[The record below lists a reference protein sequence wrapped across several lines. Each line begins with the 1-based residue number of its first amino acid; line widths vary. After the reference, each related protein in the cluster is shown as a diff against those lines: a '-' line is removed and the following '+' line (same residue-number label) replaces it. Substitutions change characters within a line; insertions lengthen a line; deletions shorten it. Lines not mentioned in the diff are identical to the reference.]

1 VKPEDVKE
9 LLVGNILS
17 DNMNKGFD
25 YAAAFQ
31 KLWTNTLRDNARR
44 VAQDAENFIKTMAT
58 YPRASISNL
67 LKGKK
72 GLVTGVANGNSIAY
86 GAARAFHEAGAEIM
100 LTCRRPKTE
109 QYVRPLLRELG
120 NPALL
125 LCDVSDEEQ
134 LQAVFEHIGREWGKL
149 DFLLHSITYA
159 SKEDLHGRVVD
170 CSREGFKTAME
181 ISCYSFI
188 RMAKLAEPLMKDGGC
203 LLTMTYY
210 GAEKVIEHYNII
222 GPVKAALEC
231 AVRYMASEL
240 GPNGIR
246 VHAIS
251 PGPIKTRAAS
261 GIDGFEELEDQAA
274 RRAPIPHRIT
284 IDDVGAVA
292 VYLVSD
298 AAAALTGHTVYA
310 DAGYHILG

>member
-1 VKPEDVKE
+1 MNGSAVNSLCDNAT
-9 LLVGNILS
+9 LVGH
-17 DNMNKGFD
+17 
-25 YAAAFQ
+25 
-31 KLWTNTLRDNARR
+31 
-44 VAQDAENFIKTMAT
+44 DAEDLMTAT
-58 YPRASISNL
+58 GTHPRASLRNL

-72 GLVTGVANGNSIAY
+72 GLVTGIANGNSIAY

-100 LTCRRPKTE
+100 LTYGHAKTE
-109 QYVRPLLRELG
+109 QYVRPLLRALG

-125 LCDVSDEEQ
+125 LCDVRCEEQ
-134 LQAVFEHIGREWGKL
+134 LQAVFERIGAEWGKL

-159 SKEDLHGRVVD
+159 PKADLQGRVVD

-203 LLTMTYY
+203 LLTVTYY
-210 GAEKVIEHYNII
+210 GAEKVITHYNII

-231 AVRYMASEL
+231 VARYLANEL
-240 GPNGIR
+240 GPKGIR

-251 PGPIKTRAAS
+251 PGPIETRAAS
-261 GIDGFEELEDQAA
+261 GIDRFEELLDKAV
-274 RRAPIPHRIT
+274 RRAPIRHRVT

-292 VYLVSD
+292 VCLASD
-298 AAAALTGHTVYA
+298 AAAALTGDTVYV

>member
-1 VKPEDVKE
+1 MSRQ
-9 LLVGNILS
+9 LS
-17 DNMNKGFD
+17 WAKRRRSSGPLSRSSGRTPC
-25 YAAAFQ
+25 ATTQ
-31 KLWTNTLRDNARR
+31 GGSRKTLRNL
-44 VAQDAENFIKTMAT
+44 IKTTAT
-58 YPRASISNL
+58 YPRASISNV

-109 QYVRPLLRELG
+109 QYVRPLLCELG

-125 LCDVSDEEQ
+125 LCDVCDEEQ
-134 LQAVFEHIGREWGKL
+134 LQAVFEQIGREWGKL

-159 SKEDLHGRVVD
+159 PKEDLHGRVVD

-210 GAEKVIEHYNII
+210 GAEKVIQHYNII

-231 AVRYMASEL
+231 AVRYRPASSVPKAS
-240 GPNGIR
+240 GFTPSRRGR
-246 VHAIS
+246 S
-251 PGPIKTRAAS
+251 RPGPLPASTGSRSCRTRRPDERRYIIAS
-261 GIDGFEELEDQAA
+261 PSMTWELWLSIWSVMQP
-274 RRAPIPHRIT
+274 RP
-284 IDDVGAVA
+284 
-292 VYLVSD
+292 
-298 AAAALTGHTVYA
+298 
-310 DAGYHILG
+310 

>member
-1 VKPEDVKE
+1 
-9 LLVGNILS
+9 
-17 DNMNKGFD
+17 M
-25 YAAAFQ
+25 
-31 KLWTNTLRDNARR
+31 
-44 VAQDAENFIKTMAT
+44 IKTTAT
-58 YPRASISNL
+58 DPRARLSNL

-125 LCDVSDEEQ
+125 LCDVCDEEQ
-134 LQAVFEHIGREWGKL
+134 LQAVFERIRREWGKL

-261 GIDGFEELEDQAA
+261 GIDRFEELQDQAA
-274 RRAPIPHRIT
+274 RRAPIPHASPSMTWELWLSIWSVTQPRP
-284 IDDVGAVA
+284 
-292 VYLVSD
+292 
-298 AAAALTGHTVYA
+298 
-310 DAGYHILG
+310 

>member
-1 VKPEDVKE
+1 
-9 LLVGNILS
+9 
-17 DNMNKGFD
+17 MNG
-25 YAAAFQ
+25 
-31 KLWTNTLRDNARR
+31 LETNTLRNNLRR
-44 VAQDAENFIKTMAT
+44 VAQDAEDLIKTTAAT
-58 YPRASISNL
+58 YPRPSLSNL

-72 GLVTGVANGNSIAY
+72 GLVTGVANDNSIAY
-86 GAARAFHEAGAEIM
+86 GAAKAFHEAGAEIM
-100 LTCRRPKTE
+100 LTYGRPKTE
-109 QYVRPLLRELG
+109 KYVRPLLCELG
-120 NPALL
+120 DPALL
-125 LCDVSDEEQ
+125 LCDVCNEEQ
-134 LQAVFEHIGREWGKL
+134 LEAVFDRIGREWGKL

-159 SKEDLHGRVVD
+159 SKEDMRGRLVD
-170 CSREGFKTAME
+170 CSREGFKIAME

-231 AVRYMASEL
+231 AVRYIASEL
-240 GPNGIR
+240 GPKGIR

-251 PGPIKTRAAS
+251 PGPIRTRAAS
-261 GIDGFEELEDQAA
+261 GIDRFEKLLDQAA
-274 RRAPIPHRIT
+274 RRAPIRHRIT

-292 VYLVSD
+292 VCLVSD
-298 AAAALTGHTVYA
+298 AAAALTGLTVYA

>member
-1 VKPEDVKE
+1 MFGLE
-9 LLVGNILS
+9 
-17 DNMNKGFD
+17 
-25 YAAAFQ
+25 A
-31 KLWTNTLRDNARR
+31 NTLRDNSRR
-44 VAQDAENFIKTMAT
+44 ITQHAEDLIKTTAA
-58 YPRASISNL
+58 YPRASLSNL

-100 LTCRRPKTE
+100 LTYGHPKTE

-125 LCDVSDEEQ
+125 LCDVCDEEQ
-134 LQAVFEHIGREWGKL
+134 LQAVFGRIAWEWGKL
-149 DFLLHSITYA
+149 DFLLHCITYA
-159 SKEDLHGRVVD
+159 PKEDLQGRVVD

-188 RMAKLAEPLMKDGGC
+188 RMAKLAEPLMKEGGC
-203 LLTMTYY
+203 LLTVTYY
-210 GAEKVIEHYNII
+210 GAEKVIHHYNII

-231 AVRYMASEL
+231 AVRYIASEL
-240 GPNGIR
+240 GPKGIR

-251 PGPIKTRAAS
+251 PGPIETRAAS
-261 GIDGFEELEDQAA
+261 GIDRFEELLDKAV
-274 RRAPIPHRIT
+274 RRAPIRHRIT

-292 VYLVSD
+292 ACLVSD
-298 AAAALTGHTVYA
+298 AASALTGDTVYV

>member
-251 PGPIKTRAAS
+251 RGRSRPGPLPASTGSRSWRTRRPDERRYRIAS
-261 GIDGFEELEDQAA
+261 PSMTWELWLSIWSVTQ
-274 RRAPIPHRIT
+274 PGP
-284 IDDVGAVA
+284 
-292 VYLVSD
+292 
-298 AAAALTGHTVYA
+298 
-310 DAGYHILG
+310 

>member
-1 VKPEDVKE
+1 MIGLE
-9 LLVGNILS
+9 
-17 DNMNKGFD
+17 
-25 YAAAFQ
+25 
-31 KLWTNTLRDNARR
+31 TNTLRDKSRR
-44 VAQDAENFIKTMAT
+44 VAEDAEDLIKTTAT
-58 YPRASISNL
+58 WASLSNL

-72 GLVTGVANGNSIAY
+72 GLVTGVANSKSIAY

-100 LTCRRPKTE
+100 LTCGHPKTE
-109 QYVRPLLRELG
+109 QYVRPLLCELG

-125 LCDVSDEEQ
+125 LCDVCDEEQ
-134 LQAVFEHIGREWGKL
+134 LQAVFERIGREWGKL
-149 DFLLHSITYA
+149 DFLFHSITYA
-159 SKEDLHGRVVD
+159 PKEDLRGRVVD
-170 CSREGFKTAME
+170 CSRDGFKTAME
-181 ISCYSFI
+181 TSCYSFI

-231 AVRYMASEL
+231 AVRYVASEL
-240 GPNGIR
+240 GPKGIR

-261 GIDGFEELEDQAA
+261 GIDRFEELLDQAT
-274 RRAPIPHRIT
+274 RRAPLHHRIT
-284 IDDVGAVA
+284 TDDVGAMA
-292 VYLVSD
+292 AFLVSD
-298 AAAALTGHTVYA
+298 AAAAFTGHIVYA

>member
-1 VKPEDVKE
+1 MIGLE
-9 LLVGNILS
+9 
-17 DNMNKGFD
+17 
-25 YAAAFQ
+25 
-31 KLWTNTLRDNARR
+31 TNTLSDKSRQ
-44 VAQDAENFIKTMAT
+44 VAQDAENLIKTTAT
-58 YPRASISNL
+58 YPRARLFNL

-100 LTCRRPKTE
+100 LTCGHPKTE
-109 QYVRPLLRELG
+109 QYVRPLLYGLG

-125 LCDVSDEEQ
+125 LCDVCDEEQ
-134 LQAVFEHIGREWGKL
+134 LQAVFECIGKEWGKL
-149 DFLLHSITYA
+149 DFLFHSITYA
-159 SKEDLHGRVVD
+159 PKEDLHGRVVD

-240 GPNGIR
+240 GPKCIR

-261 GIDGFEELEDQAA
+261 GIDRFEELLDQAA
-274 RRAPIPHRIT
+274 RRAPIHHRIT

-292 VYLVSD
+292 VCLVSD
-298 AAAALTGHTVYA
+298 AAAALTGLTVYA

>member
-1 VKPEDVKE
+1 MDKAFEQ
-9 LLVGNILS
+9 
-17 DNMNKGFD
+17 F
-25 YAAAFQ
+25 AAFQ
-31 KLWTNTLRDNARR
+31 KLWNEHLARQLK
-44 VAQDAENFIKTMAT
+44 AGCPEDLIKTTAT
-58 YPRASISNL
+58 DPRASLSNL

-109 QYVRPLLRELG
+109 QYVRPLLCELG

-210 GAEKVIEHYNII
+210 GAEKVIEHYNIL
-222 GPVKAALEC
+222 GPVKAAVEC

-240 GPNGIR
+240 GPKGIR

-261 GIDGFEELEDQAA
+261 GIDRFEELQDQAA

-310 DAGYHILG
+310 DAGYHIVG

>member
-1 VKPEDVKE
+1 
-9 LLVGNILS
+9 L
-17 DNMNKGFD
+17 NK
-25 YAAAFQ
+25 
-31 KLWTNTLRDNARR
+31 TT
-44 VAQDAENFIKTMAT
+44 AT
-58 YPRASISNL
+58 CHTASLSNL

-100 LTCRRPKTE
+100 LTYGHPKTE

-120 NPALL
+120 DSPLL
-125 LCDVSDEEQ
+125 LCDVCDEEQ
-134 LQAVFEHIGREWGKL
+134 LQAVFERIARKWGKL

-159 SKEDLHGRVVD
+159 AKEDLQGRVLD

-203 LLTMTYY
+203 LLTVSYY
-210 GAEKVIEHYNII
+210 GAEKVIQHYNII

-231 AVRYMASEL
+231 AVRYIASEL
-240 GPNGIR
+240 GSKGIR

-251 PGPIKTRAAS
+251 PGPIQTRAAS
-261 GIDGFEELEDQAA
+261 GIDRFEELLDKAV
-274 RRAPIPHRIT
+274 RRAPIRHRVT

-292 VYLVSD
+292 VCLISD
-298 AAAALTGHTVYA
+298 AAAALTGLTVYV

>member
-1 VKPEDVKE
+1 MDKAFEQ
-9 LLVGNILS
+9 
-17 DNMNKGFD
+17 F
-25 YAAAFQ
+25 AAFQ
-31 KLWTNTLRDNARR
+31 KLWNEHLARQLK
-44 VAQDAENFIKTMAT
+44 AGCPEDLIKTTAT
-58 YPRASISNL
+58 DPRASLSNL

-109 QYVRPLLRELG
+109 QYVRPLLCELG

-125 LCDVSDEEQ
+125 LCDVCDEEQ
-134 LQAVFEHIGREWGKL
+134 LQAVFERIGREWGKL
-149 DFLLHSITYA
+149 DFLFHSITYA

-170 CSREGFKTAME
+170 CSREGFKTAMD

-210 GAEKVIEHYNII
+210 GAEKVIEHYNIL
-222 GPVKAALEC
+222 GPVKAAVEC

-240 GPNGIR
+240 GPKGIR

-261 GIDGFEELEDQAA
+261 GIDRFEELQDQAA